1 MCQLYKFFKG
11 YQQHSVII
19 ISNYILIWF
28 ANQCVSFTLMKLKD
42 LKKVKIQKV
51 SLFEVGNGNILLLNY
66 IFYFYFGGGGGRGN
80 EIQMRNIPGICH
92 INNDEFST
100 D

>member
-1 MCQLYKFFKG
+1 MKMCQLYKFFKG

-51 SLFEVGNGNILLLNY
+51 RLFEVGNGNILILNY
-66 IFYFYFGGGGGRGN
+66 IFYFLFWGGGV
-80 EIQMRNIPGICH
+80 EEMR
-92 INNDEFST
+92 FK
-100 D
+100 